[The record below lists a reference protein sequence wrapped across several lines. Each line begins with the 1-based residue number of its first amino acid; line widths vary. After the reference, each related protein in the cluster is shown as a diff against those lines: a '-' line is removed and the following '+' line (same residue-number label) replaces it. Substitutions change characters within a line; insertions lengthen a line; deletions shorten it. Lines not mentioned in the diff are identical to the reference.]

1 MAEEVWRMSDW
12 EGKYDAVSNTTP
24 TPKVFALNYWLQGL
38 DCKNPRVI
46 TSELG
51 HHKHPVLK
59 HLNLGCLILD

>member
-24 TPKVFALNYWLQGL
+24 TPKVFALNYWLQSL

-51 HHKHPVLK
+51 HHKHPALK